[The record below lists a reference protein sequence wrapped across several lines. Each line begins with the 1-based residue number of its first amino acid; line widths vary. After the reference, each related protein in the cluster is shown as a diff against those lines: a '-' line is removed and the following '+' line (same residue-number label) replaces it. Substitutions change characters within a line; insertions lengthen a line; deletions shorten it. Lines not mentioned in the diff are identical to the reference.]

1 MLTLSPA
8 IADTTTTDTTV
19 TTSRRRSTRVKAI
32 LAGGLVL
39 GLGAAV
45 TLAAWTDQ
53 EFATGT
59 FTAGKFNLVG
69 STDGTT
75 FTDHA
80 STDPGVPAA
89 LAFSAN
95 FNNLSPTST
104 VAAPYVLHLDATTT
118 VAGTGTLV
126 TANGTGAA
134 LTHLTYKVI
143 QVASVAACTPAAT
156 GSATIAPSAAFAAGA
171 VASTTPYT
179 LAAGNGTTT
188 PGADVFLCIQV
199 TSDGTLVQGSTATAT
214 WQFSANSN
222 S

>member
-1 MLTLSPA
+1 MHTLSPA
-8 IADTTTTDTTV
+8 IADTVTTTS
-19 TTSRRRSTRVKAI
+19 SRRRSTRVKAI

-89 LAFSAN
+89 LAFSTN
-95 FNNLSPTST
+95 FNNLSPTTT

-118 VAGTGTLV
+118 IAGTGTVV
-126 TANGTGAA
+126 TGTGSGAA
-134 LTHLTYKVI
+134 LTHLTYKVV

-156 GSATIAPSAAFAAGA
+156 GSATIAPSTAFGA
-171 VASTTPYT
+171 SIVGGTNYT
-179 LAAGNGTTT
+179 LAAGDGTTT

-199 TSDGTLVQGSTATAT
+199 TSDATLPQGSTATAT
-214 WQFSANSN
+214 WQFSATSN